1 MHYGYYKYFLLFF
14 LYFPLTG
21 FSQAF
26 HLQVELKQAARK
38 EIFLASH
45 YLENIYVKDTI
56 QLDEMGRGIFIA
68 DSLLPQGL
76 YKIFAN
82 ENNHFDFLLGSD
94 QQFSIKNNT
103 FQSESMEIAG
113 SDETEAF
120 AGYTKFL
127 KDLQKKNSEIRLK
140 IEAATPQEKEFLY
153 KELEQLTQELY
164 NYWGNLELEF
174 PDSFLPKFIKANHV
188 PAPNVSDLPPEVQ
201 KNDSLL
207 LLNRFYFQQK
217 HYWDNFDYTDE
228 RFLYTPFFKPKL
240 ETWFTKVLYQNYD
253 SVKLHVFNF
262 IEEVRPH
269 KRIFQFAVSYFL
281 NSSINSNIMGM
292 DALFVDLARKYYFT
306 GEAFW
311 ANDAALE
318 KIRENVLFFENNL
331 IGKTAPDLT
340 LEGFNGEYYN
350 LHQIDAQYTVV
361 VIYEPGCSHC
371 KVFVPELYKEVY
383 KPFNHKGLEV
393 FAIYSMNKRQEWE
406 EFLSEHQLNDW
417 INV

>member
-127 KDLQKKNSEIRLK
+127 KDLQKKNSEIQIGR
-140 IEAATPQEKEFLY
+140 ASC
-153 KELEQLTQELY
+153 
-164 NYWGNLELEF
+164 W
-174 PDSFLPKFIKANHV
+174 
-188 PAPNVSDLPPEVQ
+188 
-201 KNDSLL
+201 
-207 LLNRFYFQQK
+207 
-217 HYWDNFDYTDE
+217 E
-228 RFLYTPFFKPKL
+228 R
-240 ETWFTKVLYQNYD
+240 V
-253 SVKLHVFNF
+253 
-262 IEEVRPH
+262 
-269 KRIFQFAVSYFL
+269 
-281 NSSINSNIMGM
+281 
-292 DALFVDLARKYYFT
+292 
-306 GEAFW
+306 
-311 ANDAALE
+311 
-318 KIRENVLFFENNL
+318 
-331 IGKTAPDLT
+331 
-340 LEGFNGEYYN
+340 
-350 LHQIDAQYTVV
+350 
-361 VIYEPGCSHC
+361 
-371 KVFVPELYKEVY
+371 
-383 KPFNHKGLEV
+383 
-393 FAIYSMNKRQEWE
+393 
-406 EFLSEHQLNDW
+406 
-417 INV
+417 